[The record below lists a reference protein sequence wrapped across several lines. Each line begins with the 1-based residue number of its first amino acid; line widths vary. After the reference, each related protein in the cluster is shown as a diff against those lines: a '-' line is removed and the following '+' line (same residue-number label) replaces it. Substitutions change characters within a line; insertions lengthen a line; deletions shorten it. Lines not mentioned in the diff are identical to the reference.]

1 MVNNAILMQGEKRA
15 PYRYTGRITLK
26 FNWLTYNVLEC
37 FHVKK
42 AKTDVIYPANIDK
55 AIIYASSTRRNLKS
69 PIIRNIRTA
78 VVIKNI
84 TMLSTKKEWIFI
96 LICI

>member
-1 MVNNAILMQGEKRA
+1 LV
-15 PYRYTGRITLK
+15 
-26 FNWLTYNVLEC
+26 YNVLEC

-42 AKTDVIYPANIDK
+42 ANTDVIYPANIDK
-55 AIIYASSTRRNLKS
+55 ARQYASSIRIYLLS

-84 TMLSTKKEWIFI
+84 TILSTKKE
-96 LICI
+96 